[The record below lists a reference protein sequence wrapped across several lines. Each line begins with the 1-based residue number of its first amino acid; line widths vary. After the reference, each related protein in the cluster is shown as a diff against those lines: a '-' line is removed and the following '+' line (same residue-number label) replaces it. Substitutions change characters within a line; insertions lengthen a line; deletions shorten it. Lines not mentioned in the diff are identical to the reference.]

1 MDQGSPYNRR
11 VMVIF
16 SIILAS
22 MIIISSQ
29 FPVSFAGNCKDDDG
43 DLFCDPP
50 DCNDDDKEVYP
61 GEGCPYVPIEE
72 INTVVKEI
80 EELAKAGTITS
91 GQADSLLSKLQN
103 AVNKIEVEK
112 INVAINILTAMI
124 NQINAYIN
132 SGVLS
137 PEAGKNLIDG
147 VNAIINSL

>member
-1 MDQGSPYNRR
+1 MNQGSPYNRR

-16 SIILAS
+16 SLVLAS

-61 GEGCPYVPIEE
+61 GKGCPYVPIEE
-72 INTVVKEI
+72 IKYVVDEI
-80 EELAKAGTITS
+80 EDLAKAGTITS

-112 INVAINILTAMI
+112 INVAINILTAML

-137 PEAGKNLIDG
+137 PKDGKTLIDG